1 MCIHL
6 PMLFLYWRKCH
17 FLSYSYIRCLI
28 KAPTEQLK
36 IYAYFENS
44 QTAPWG
50 PFDSPEG
57 WVHHKICLAIFGLLI
72 GFIWKQ
78 KQWPGQQGGPGNGKN
93 QQKNASETLP
103 KLTFWAC
110 FSPPPPRGWAQH
122 LSAPQQRGSEGQF
135 DYFQSIHRF
144 SAAKWGLLS
153 GSR

>member
-57 WVHHKICLAIFGLLI
+57 WVHHKICLAIFGLLL
-72 GFIWKQ
+72 GAIWKQ
-78 KQWPGQQGGPGNGKN
+78 KKWPGQQGGPGKGKN
-93 QQKNASETLP
+93 QA
-103 KLTFWAC
+103 KLCVSYKLIQNHEIGRRLIPALVLRWFLMFLSHFWAIWRC
-110 FSPPPPRGWAQH
+110 SVSKTWPN
-122 LSAPQQRGSEGQF
+122 LT
-135 DYFQSIHRF
+135 
-144 SAAKWGLLS
+144 
-153 GSR
+153 